1 MITSTLRKTLIAASL
16 VVAFGGVG
24 MGQALAHE
32 AGPAASPQDNATVA
46 DKTADAWITTK
57 VKSEFATTKGVSF
70 TNISVD
76 TRDGVVSLSGTI
88 GSGAEVDRAKQ
99 VAMGVKGVKGVNTS
113 GLTVSGGTTM
123 GSTAARND
131 SGAQDDGRDIGDAT
145 SDTWITTKV
154 KSEFATTEGV
164 SFTDIS
170 VTTRDGVVALSGTV
184 GSGAEVDRAKQVA
197 MSVKGVKSVDTSGLT
212 VAAK

>member
-16 VVAFGGVG
+16 VVAFVGVG
-24 MGQALAHE
+24 MGQAMGHG
-32 AGPAASPQDNATVA
+32 AGITAGPQDNATVA
-46 DKTADAWITTK
+46 DKAADAWITTK

-70 TNISVD
+70 TDISVD

-99 VAMGVKGVKGVNTS
+99 VAMSVKGVKSVDTS
-113 GLTVSGGTTM
+113 GLTVAGGTTM
-123 GSTAARND
+123 NS
-131 SGAQDDGRDIGDAT
+131 SAQDNDRDVGDAA

-170 VTTRDGVVALSGTV
+170 VTTRDGAVSLSGTV
-184 GSGAEVDRAKQVA
+184 GSGAEIDRAKQVA
-197 MSVKGVKSVDTSGLT
+197 MGVKGVKSVDTSGLT